1 MLNWEQISE
10 RIQNP
15 HLCNVEEIPELKDL
29 CEKYPYSQV
38 FPILYLK
45 VLSDVKFI
53 HFEEELEKYAFR
65 ITDRVQL
72 YNLLNSN
79 YHNQEAEIGK
89 EISISVDLLE
99 QVGGNDNY
107 QEEILNS
114 PEDII
119 EKDEEIVPS
128 NANSIETE
136 DLIKIIDEDLG
147 SIVQENNELDQQI
160 LASSLGNSY
169 QIEEILEVPTEE
181 GLPVFDLT
189 SDREYVGDELNEIEV
204 IEPQESKHFN
214 LTQNR
219 SFVEWLKMSNESLTD
234 TAKEETDTN
243 SEYEVTYI
251 EFEKPKK
258 EFFSPVKKAKE
269 SLSEET
275 LPVSETL
282 AKIFEVQGNI
292 PKAIFVYEQL
302 SLIIPEKKTYF
313 ASQIKKI
320 KKKLN

>member
-1 MLNWEQISE
+1 MLNWELIAD

-15 HLCNVEEIPELKDL
+15 HLCNAEEIPELKDL

-38 FPILYLK
+38 FPMLYLK
-45 VLSDVKFI
+45 VLSDVKYI

-79 YHNQEAEIGK
+79 YQNQALEIQ
-89 EISISVDLLE
+89 EETRISADLIE
-99 QVGGNDNY
+99 QVFGIENQQDVF
-107 QEEILNS
+107 IATT
-114 PEDII
+114 DDAI
-119 EKDEEIVPS
+119 EKDEDIVLSNINKVEKSVEIIGENPG
-128 NANSIETE
+128 T
-136 DLIKIIDEDLG
+136 
-147 SIVQENNELDQQI
+147 IVMENNELDQQI
-160 LASSLGNSY
+160 LAASLGNSY
-169 QIEEILEVPTEE
+169 QIEEVLEDQSGER
-181 GLPVFDLT
+181 LPVFDLT
-189 SDREYVGDELNEIEV
+189 INRENVEHELNDIEI
-204 IEPQESKHFN
+204 IDSQEATQFN
-214 LTQNR
+214 LFQQR
-219 SFVEWLKMSNESLTD
+219 SFIEWLKISNESLTNFIE
-234 TAKEETDTN
+234 KEKDTN

-313 ASQIKKI
+313 ASQIRKI
-320 KKKLN
+320 KKKLK